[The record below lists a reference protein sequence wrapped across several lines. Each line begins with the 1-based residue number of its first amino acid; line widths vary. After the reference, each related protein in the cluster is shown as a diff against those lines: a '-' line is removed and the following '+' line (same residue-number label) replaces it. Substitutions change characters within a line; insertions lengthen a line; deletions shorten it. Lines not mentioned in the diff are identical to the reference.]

1 MKTIIAA
8 SLVTL
13 SFLAMPAQAAIDP
26 QLENTLIDVC
36 KAGAS
41 NRVFSFNDTMK
52 IYRINKARIFPRLMC
67 NGESF
72 HQFALSNNADK
83 TARLIAPYTQGKVTI
98 QDIAFNYSADG
109 LYDIRY

>member
-13 SFLAMPAQAAIDP
+13 SFLALPAQAAMDP

-41 NRVFSFNDTMK
+41 NKTYSFNDTMK
-52 IYRINKARIFPRLMC
+52 IYRINKTRIFPRLMC

-98 QDIAFNYSADG
+98 QDIAFNYSADEI
-109 LYDIRY
+109 YDIRY